1 MNNFNKII
9 VGLLLLIIDMTLI
22 ISIVGPEIVNTYTE
36 VKIDYSFYLLIKW
49 IIFLSSFILS
59 IIFYYN
65 QHKFF
70 MVIAILVTILFNP
83 FNLVFLYSRDSWIII
98 DILLIVLSILYFIT
112 VYLIKPSI
120 PKNKPQKLVNLL
132 SNFTI
137 DTPIKYT
144 THSWDFG
151 SIDKVYT
158 NYQGFLNSIGTQW
171 EGLEDELKFLSPNL
185 HEKIHNFLLNKN
197 STQNWC
203 SNADIS
209 IGWSS
214 LVGLEEWCNNGN
226 SPFNFQLNES
236 YKVDGKT
243 ILTFG
248 DVIVLFKREIEIRNE
263 NNMLENIFM
272 QEKKKLGRE
281 FKVELI
287 KLKGRSFYTDVE
299 KFRYAI
305 EKIFEEIQKR
315 EEFKNI
321 KVEVVE
327 PKSEYMELKITQLTS
342 TANRSAKDMLN
353 EVKDGDFKMLK
364 DNLKNLCDWSIESS
378 YEDKGYRVN
387 YLRDSNSKE
396 IEKLNDIPQGF
407 THILRFYK

>member
-1 MNNFNKII
+1 
-9 VGLLLLIIDMTLI
+9 
-22 ISIVGPEIVNTYTE
+22 
-36 VKIDYSFYLLIKW
+36 
-49 IIFLSSFILS
+49 
-59 IIFYYN
+59 
-65 QHKFF
+65 

-151 SIDKVYT
+151 SIDKAYT

-203 SNADIS
+203 CNADIS

-226 SPFNFQLNES
+226 SPFNFKLNES

-342 TANRSAKDMLN
+342 TSNRSPKEMLN

-364 DNLKNLCDWSIESS
+364 DNLQNLCDWSIESS

-407 THILRFYK
+407 TNILRFYK